1 MKRFASKWM
10 ALMMLSIPLACFAA
24 DPPIAAKASCKAKGD
39 QVKFL
44 SDVPGDPYGYLEA
57 LQRNIYSSN
66 EGLAD
71 QFAKSELNSPR
82 SVASIAELKA
92 RAVKA
97 CPDPSK
103 RDTCALDPQMV
114 EAVMGSLACQ
124 QLPTR
129 FESPL
134 FFALISLHL
143 QPLEKAQK
151 WHHPKA
157 PATRF
162 GSLPTGTF
170 DAQAIL
176 PPGSDVPLVI
186 LNRDLF
192 FFSGAFSKA
201 ISDAI
206 PITTGQAV
214 ALDYSPDGIRKR
226 LLANTYIVTNFADA
240 AARLVKG
247 GSSAGARE
255 VTLDETHNHLHARLL
270 GAIDSFLMA
279 HEQAHVIL
287 GHTGKAS
294 VSLHLAGGAV
304 PAPTA
309 AAKAAIPSA
318 SGATTSDSVIQVIS
332 RSRQQELDADAL
344 GFKLMMYASQEGKDP
359 IATLVGAAAP
369 HMVFRVLEMADRYG
383 KEAGGW
389 TFADAN
395 HPSAS
400 ERVKALEPVFDVV
413 AKSIPILKQADF
425 RIAFDSAFD
434 VLLQEADSQIRQRLG
449 LAVASSK

>member
-1 MKRFASKWM
+1 MNRFASKWI
-10 ALMMLSIPLACFAA
+10 ALMTLSIPLACFAA
-24 DPPIAAKASCKAKGD
+24 DPPIAAKASCKAEGD

-44 SDVPGDPYGYLEA
+44 SDVPGDPYVYLEA

-66 EGLAD
+66 EERAD
-71 QFAKSELNSPR
+71 PFAKAELNSPR

-92 RAVKA
+92 RAMKA
-97 CPDPSK
+97 CPDPAK
-103 RDTCALDPQMV
+103 RDTCALDPQTV
-114 EAVMGSLACQ
+114 EEVMGSLTCLE
-124 QLPTR
+124 LPTR
-129 FESPL
+129 FESPF
-134 FFALISLHL
+134 FFAIIGRYLP
-143 QPLEKAQK
+143 PLEKARQRYD
-151 WHHPKA
+151 PKA

-170 DAQAIL
+170 NAQAIL

-192 FFSGAFSKA
+192 YFSGTFSKA

-226 LLANTYIVTNFADA
+226 LLANPYIVTNFADA
-240 AARLVKG
+240 AARLVKD

-255 VTLDETHNHLHARLL
+255 VTLDETHNFLHARLL

-279 HEQAHVIL
+279 HEQAHFIL

-294 VSLHLAGGAV
+294 VPLHLAGGAV

-309 AAKAAIPSA
+309 ATKTAIASA
-318 SGATTSDSVIQVIS
+318 SGATTSDSVIRVIS
-332 RSRQQELDADAL
+332 RSRQQEFDADAL
-344 GFKLMMYASQEGKDP
+344 GFKLMMYASQESKDP

-389 TFADAN
+389 TFADAS

-400 ERVKALEPVFDVV
+400 ERVKALEPVFNVL
-413 AKSIPILKQADF
+413 AKSNPILKQADF

-434 VLLQEADSQIRQRLG
+434 VLVQEADPQIRQRLG
-449 LAVASSK
+449 LAVASSR

>member
-1 MKRFASKWM
+1 MKRIATKWM
-10 ALMMLSIPLACFAA
+10 ASPALCIPLASFAVDSSIDA
-24 DPPIAAKASCKAKGD
+24 EPTCKATGD
-39 QVKFL
+39 QVIFL
-44 SDVPGDPYGYLEA
+44 SDVPGNPYGYLEA

-71 QFAKSELNSPR
+71 PFAKSELNSPR
-82 SVASIAELKA
+82 SIASIADLKA
-92 RAVKA
+92 AALKA
-97 CPDPSK
+97 CPDPAK
-103 RDTCALDPQMV
+103 RETCALDPEMV
-114 EAVMGSLACQ
+114 EVVMGSLACQ
-124 QLPTR
+124 ELPTR

-143 QPLEKAQK
+143 EPLQKAQER
-151 WHHPKA
+151 HYPKA

-201 ISDAI
+201 VSDAI
-206 PITTGQAV
+206 PITMGEAV
-214 ALDYSPDGIRKR
+214 ALDYSALGIRKR
-226 LLANTYIVTNFADA
+226 LRTNPYIVTNFADA

-247 GSSAGARE
+247 GTSGGAKE
-255 VTLDETHNHLHARLL
+255 VTLDDTHNHLHARLL

-279 HEQAHVIL
+279 HEQAHIIL
-287 GHTGKAS
+287 GHTGKISA
-294 VSLHLAGGAV
+294 SLHLAGGGL
-304 PAPTA
+304 PARA
-309 AAKAAIPSA
+309 AAPEAPMPNA
-318 SGATTSDSVIQVIS
+318 SDTTTSDSVPQVIL

-344 GFKLMMYASQEGKDP
+344 GFKLMMYASQEGTDP

-400 ERVKALEPVFDVV
+400 ERIKALESVFDGV
-413 AKSIPILKQADF
+413 SRNIPILKQADF

-449 LAVASSK
+449 LSLGPSK